1 VVGGWPAAYRR
12 HQDVTGVVGI
22 SPKIIYTLG
31 MCPVLGQNILKNIG
45 FKQHQI
51 ISLPGVTTCL
61 MLVCVGSSSVFPQP
75 PLCPKNGLWLPVRIV
90 KC

>member
-1 VVGGWPAAYRR
+1 VVGRWPAEAPTYKRF
-12 HQDVTGVVGI
+12 QDVTGVIGI
-22 SPKIIYTLG
+22 SLKIIYILG

-45 FKQHQI
+45 FKGHQI

-61 MLVCVGSSSVFPQP
+61 RLA
-75 PLCPKNGLWLPVRIV
+75 LCGIILCISTAGLWLPVRIV